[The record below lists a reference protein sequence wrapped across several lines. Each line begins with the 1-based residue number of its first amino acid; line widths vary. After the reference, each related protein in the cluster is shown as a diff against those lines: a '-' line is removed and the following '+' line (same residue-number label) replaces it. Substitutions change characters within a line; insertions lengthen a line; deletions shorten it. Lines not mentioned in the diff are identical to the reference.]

1 MDHAGGGRWWFNRWG
16 SFFVYLDEEAEGGE
30 TWFPHVEARS
40 NEFTSL
46 SHKVEDGDG
55 DGRRQKKKWEENA
68 EEGRG
73 TNFLP
78 RKGNALFW
86 VNLHGNGTGDER
98 VVHAGREVKA
108 GRKTAMNLWP
118 RVYYGGGGR

>member
-1 MDHAGGGRWWFNRWG
+1 MDYTGGRWWFNRWG

-30 TWFPHVEARS
+30 TWFPHIEARAP
-40 NEFTSL
+40 NL
-46 SHKVEDGDG
+46 SSQSQDSESEGEKT
-55 DGRRQKKKWEENA
+55 KWAKNI

-98 VVHAGREVKA
+98 VVHAGRELKG

-118 RVYYGGGGR
+118 RVYYGGGGGR